1 MRRVSRYGA
10 ALSEHPDSA
19 DAAGEVIGEI
29 LEAVGPSPD
38 LAVLFTSASH
48 RDAVS
53 EIADAVHQALAPSA
67 LIGATAVSVIGG
79 PLEVE
84 ERPAVSLWAAARCPA
99 RPVRLEAVRGP
110 DGWAV
115 GGIPDDAEGT
125 LLVIPDP
132 FTFPSD
138 ALLKAGPAMPASE
151 RGAAADDS
159 DALLKAGPAMTV
171 VGGLASAAGRPG
183 GNRLVL
189 GRQVFDDGAV
199 GVILDPEVE
208 VRTVVSQGCRPIGQ
222 PFTVTKSEDNIVS
235 EMGGRPAVERLR
247 EILLGLDEAD
257 RALVSKGLH
266 IGVVIDEHKSEFH
279 RGDFLIRG
287 LVGADE
293 QTGALAV
300 GDAVQVGTTVQFQ
313 VRDAATA
320 DEDLRELMADA
331 SAGSALVF
339 TCNGRGTHLFEG
351 PNHDA
356 AVVHDALERAPVAGM
371 FCAGELG
378 PIGGHNFLHG
388 FTASV
393 VLFP

>member
-1 MRRVSRYGA
+1 MQVVSRYGA

-19 DAAGEVIGEI
+19 SAVGEVIGEI

-48 RDAVS
+48 RDSV
-53 EIADAVHQALAPSA
+53 EEVADTIHQVLAPKF
-67 LIGATAVSVIGG
+67 LVGATAVSVIGG
-79 PLEVE
+79 PLEIE
-84 ERPAVSLWAAARCPA
+84 ERPAISLWAAAQCPA
-99 RPVRLEAVRGP
+99 QAVRLEAVRGP

-115 GGIPDDAEGT
+115 NGMPVDSKGT
-125 LLVIPDP
+125 LLVLPDP
-132 FTFPSD
+132 FTFPSE
-138 ALLKAGPAMPASE
+138 ALLSSGPA
-151 RGAAADDS
+151 
-159 DALLKAGPAMTV
+159 LTV

-189 GRQVFDDGAV
+189 GREVFHDGAV
-199 GVILDPEVE
+199 AVLLDPGVK

-222 PFTVTKSEDNIVS
+222 PFTVTQSDGNIVA
-235 EMGGRPAVERLR
+235 EMGGRPAVDRLR
-247 EILLGLDEAD
+247 ETLLALDEND

-266 IGVVIDEHKSEFH
+266 IGIVIDEHKSEFD

-293 QTGALAV
+293 ESGALAV
-300 GDAVQVGTTVQFQ
+300 GDAVGVGTTVQFQ

-331 SAGSALVF
+331 TASSALVF
-339 TCNGRGTHLFEG
+339 TCNGRGTHLFDG
-351 PNHDA
+351 PDHDA
-356 AVVHDALERAPVAGM
+356 SVVHEALERAPVAGM

>member
-1 MRRVSRYGA
+1 MQVVSRYGA

-19 DAAGEVIGEI
+19 SAVGEVLGEI
-29 LEAVGPSPD
+29 LEVVGPSPD
-38 LAVLFTSASH
+38 LAVVFTSASH
-48 RDAVS
+48 REAIS
-53 EIADAVHQALAPSA
+53 EVADAIHQVLSPSA
-67 LIGATAVSVIGG
+67 LVGATAISVIGG

-84 ERPAVSLWAAARCPA
+84 ERPAVSLWAASQCPA
-99 RPVRLEAVRGP
+99 QSVRLEAVRGP
-110 DGWAV
+110 DGWAM
-115 GGIPDDAEGT
+115 GGMPANTAGT
-125 LLVIPDP
+125 LLVLPDP

-138 ALLKAGPAMPASE
+138 ALLNAGSQT
-151 RGAAADDS
+151 
-159 DALLKAGPAMTV
+159 TV
-171 VGGLASAAGRPG
+171 VGGLASAAGQPG
-183 GNRLVL
+183 GNRLIL

-199 GVILDPEVE
+199 GVLLDPEVE

-222 PFTVTKSEDNIVS
+222 PFTITKSEGNIVS
-235 EMGGRPAVERLR
+235 EMGGRSAVDRLR
-247 EILLGLDEAD
+247 ETLLGLDDAE

-266 IGVVIDEHKSEFH
+266 IGIVIDEHKSEFD

-287 LVGADE
+287 LIGADE
-293 QTGALAV
+293 DSGALAV
-300 GDAVQVGTTVQFQ
+300 GDSLEVGTTVQFQ

-331 SAGSALVF
+331 SAASALVF

-351 PNHDA
+351 PDHDA
-356 AVVHDALERAPVAGM
+356 AVVFEALHRAPVAGM

-378 PIGGHNFLHG
+378 PIGGRNFLHG

>member
-1 MRRVSRYGA
+1 MQSVSRYGA

-19 DAAGEVIGEI
+19 NAVGEVIGEI

-48 RDAVS
+48 REAIS
-53 EIADAVHQALAPSA
+53 EVADAINQVLAPSA
-67 LIGATAVSVIGG
+67 LVGATAVSVIGG
-79 PLEVE
+79 PTEVE
-84 ERPAVSLWAAARCPA
+84 ERPALSLWAAAQCPA
-99 RPVRLEAVRGP
+99 QLVRLEAVRGP

-115 GGIPDDAEGT
+115 GGMPVDAEGT

-132 FTFPSD
+132 FTFPSE
-138 ALLKAGPAMPASE
+138 ALLQAGPAI
-151 RGAAADDS
+151 
-159 DALLKAGPAMTV
+159 TV
-171 VGGLASAAGRPG
+171 VGGLASAASRPG

-189 GRQVFDDGAV
+189 GRQVYTDGAV
-199 GVILDPEVE
+199 GVLLDPRVQ

-222 PFTVTKSEDNIVS
+222 PFTVTSSEGNIVS
-235 EMGGRPAVERLR
+235 EMGGRSAVDRLR
-247 EILLGLDEAD
+247 ETLLALDEDD
-257 RALVSKGLH
+257 RALVAKGLH
-266 IGVVIDEHKSEFH
+266 IGIVIDEHKSEFH

-287 LVGADE
+287 LIGADE

-300 GDAVQVGTTVQFQ
+300 GESVEVGTTVQFQ

-339 TCNGRGTHLFEG
+339 TCNGRGTNLFGG
-351 PNHDA
+351 PDHDA
-356 AVVHDALERAPVAGM
+356 AVVHEALKRAPVAGM

-378 PIGGHNFLHG
+378 PISGHNFLHG

>member
-1 MRRVSRYGA
+1 MQVVSRYGA

-19 DAAGEVIGEI
+19 SAVGEVIGEI

-48 RDAVS
+48 REAIS
-53 EIADAVHQALAPSA
+53 EVADAIHQVLAPSA
-67 LIGATAVSVIGG
+67 LLGATAVSVIGG

-84 ERPAVSLWAAARCPA
+84 ERPALSLWAATQCPA
-99 RPVRLEAVRGP
+99 ESIRLEAVRGP

-115 GGIPDDAEGT
+115 GGMPVDAEGT
-125 LLVIPDP
+125 LLVLPDP
-132 FTFPSD
+132 FSFPSEV
-138 ALLKAGPAMPASE
+138 LLTTGPE
-151 RGAAADDS
+151 
-159 DALLKAGPAMTV
+159 MTV

-183 GNRLVL
+183 GNRLIL

-199 GVILDPEVE
+199 GVLLDPGVE

-222 PFTVTKSEDNIVS
+222 PFTITKSEGNIVS
-235 EMGGRPAVERLR
+235 EMGGRSAVDRLR
-247 EILLGLDEAD
+247 ETLLGLDEAE
-257 RALVSKGLH
+257 RALVSRGLH
-266 IGVVIDEHKSEFH
+266 IGIVIDEHKSQFD

-293 QTGALAV
+293 ETGALAV
-300 GDAVQVGTTVQFQ
+300 GDSVDVGTTVQFQ

-339 TCNGRGTHLFEG
+339 TCNGRGTHLFDG
-351 PNHDA
+351 PDHDA
-356 AVVHDALERAPVAGM
+356 AVVHEALERAPVAGM

-378 PIGGHNFLHG
+378 PIGGRNFLHG

>member
-1 MRRVSRYGA
+1 M
-10 ALSEHPDSA
+10 
-19 DAAGEVIGEI
+19 
-29 LEAVGPSPD
+29 
-38 LAVLFTSASH
+38 LFTSASH
-48 RDAVS
+48 REAIGEV
-53 EIADAVHQALAPSA
+53 ADAIHQVLAPSA
-67 LIGATAVSVIGG
+67 LLGATAVSVIGG

-84 ERPAVSLWAAARCPA
+84 ERPAISLWAAAQCPVQ
-99 RPVRLEAVRGP
+99 PIRLEAVRGP

-115 GGIPDDAEGT
+115 GGMPVNAEGT
-125 LLVIPDP
+125 LLVLPDP

-138 ALLKAGPAMPASE
+138 ALLSTGSQ
-151 RGAAADDS
+151 
-159 DALLKAGPAMTV
+159 MTV

-189 GRQVFDDGAV
+189 GQQVFNDGAV
-199 GVILDPEVE
+199 GVLLDPGVE

-222 PFTVTKSEDNIVS
+222 PFTITKSEGNIVS
-235 EMGGRPAVERLR
+235 EMGGRPAVDRLR
-247 EILLGLDEAD
+247 ETLLGLDEAE
-257 RALVSKGLH
+257 RALVSRGLH
-266 IGVVIDEHKSEFH
+266 IGIVIDEHKSEFG

-293 QTGALAV
+293 ETGALAV
-300 GDAVQVGTTVQFQ
+300 GDSVNVGTTVQFQ

-331 SAGSALVF
+331 SAASALVF
-339 TCNGRGTHLFEG
+339 TCNGRGTHLFDG
-351 PNHDA
+351 PDHDA
-356 AVVHDALERAPVAGM
+356 AVVHEALERVPVAGM

>member
-19 DAAGEVIGEI
+19 SAVGEVIGEI

-38 LAVLFTSASH
+38 LAVLFASAAH
-48 RDAVS
+48 REAVG
-53 EIADAVHQALAPSA
+53 EMADAVHQVLAPSA

-84 ERPAVSLWAAARCPA
+84 ERPAVSLWAAANCPV
-99 RPVRLEAVRGP
+99 RPVRLEAVRGHE
-110 DGWAV
+110 GWAV
-115 GGIPDDAEGT
+115 GGMPADAEGT
-125 LLVIPDP
+125 LLAVPDP
-132 FTFPSD
+132 FTFPSE
-138 ALLKAGPAMPASE
+138 ALLKAGPAV
-151 RGAAADDS
+151 
-159 DALLKAGPAMTV
+159 TV
-171 VGGLASAAGRPG
+171 VGGLASAASRPG
-183 GNRLVL
+183 DNRLILDREVY
-189 GRQVFDDGAV
+189 DDGAV
-199 GVILDPEVE
+199 AVLLDPGVE

-222 PFTVTKSEDNIVS
+222 PFTVTKSEGNIVT
-235 EMGGRPAVERLR
+235 EMGGRTAVDRLR
-247 EILLGLDEAD
+247 ETLLGLDEDD
-257 RALVSKGLH
+257 RALVAKGLH
-266 IGVVIDEHKSEFH
+266 VGVVIDEHKSEFD

-287 LVGADE
+287 LIGADE

-300 GDAVQVGTTVQFQ
+300 GDAVEVGTTVQFQ

-320 DEDLRELMADA
+320 DEDLRVLMADA

-339 TCNGRGTHLFEG
+339 TCNGRGTHLFDG
-351 PNHDA
+351 PDHDA
-356 AVVHDALERAPVAGM
+356 SVVHEALERAPVAGM

>member
-1 MRRVSRYGA
+1 MQVVSRYGA

-19 DAAGEVIGEI
+19 SAVGEVIGEI

-48 RDAVS
+48 REAIS
-53 EIADAVHQALAPSA
+53 EVADAIHQVLAPST
-67 LIGATAVSVIGG
+67 LLGAAAGSVIGG
-79 PLEVE
+79 PIEVE
-84 ERPAVSLWAAARCPA
+84 ERPAVSLWAATQCPA
-99 RPVRLEAVRGP
+99 QSIRLEAVRGP

-115 GGIPDDAEGT
+115 GGMPVDAEGT
-125 LLVIPDP
+125 LLVLPDP
-132 FTFPSD
+132 FSFPSEV
-138 ALLKAGPAMPASE
+138 LLNSE
-151 RGAAADDS
+151 
-159 DALLKAGPAMTV
+159 PEMTV

-189 GRQVFDDGAV
+189 GQQVFSDGAV
-199 GVILDPEVE
+199 GVLLDPVVE

-222 PFTVTKSEDNIVS
+222 PFTITKSEGNIVS
-235 EMGGRPAVERLR
+235 EMGGRSAVDRLR
-247 EILLGLDEAD
+247 ETLLGLDESE

-266 IGVVIDEHKSEFH
+266 IGIVIDEHKSEFD

-293 QTGALAV
+293 ETGALAV
-300 GDAVQVGTTVQFQ
+300 GDSVDVGTTVQFQ

-331 SAGSALVF
+331 SASSALVF
-339 TCNGRGTHLFEG
+339 TCNGRGTRLFDG
-351 PNHDA
+351 PDHDA
-356 AVVHDALERAPVAGM
+356 AVVHEALESAPVAGM

-378 PIGGHNFLHG
+378 PIAGHNFLHG

>member
-1 MRRVSRYGA
+1 MQVVSRYGA

-19 DAAGEVIGEI
+19 SAVGEVLGEI
-29 LEAVGPSPD
+29 LEAVGASPD
-38 LAVLFTSASH
+38 LAVVFTSASH
-48 RDAVS
+48 REAIS
-53 EIADAVHQALAPSA
+53 EVADAIHQVLAPST
-67 LIGATAVSVIGG
+67 LVGATAVSVIGG

-84 ERPAVSLWAAARCPA
+84 ERPALSLWAAAQCPSQSI
-99 RPVRLEAVRGP
+99 RLEAVRGP

-115 GGIPDDAEGT
+115 GGMPANAAGT
-125 LLVIPDP
+125 LLVLPDP
-132 FTFPSD
+132 FTFPSE
-138 ALLKAGPAMPASE
+138 ALLNAGGE
-151 RGAAADDS
+151 I
-159 DALLKAGPAMTV
+159 TV

-183 GNRLVL
+183 DNRLIL

-199 GVILDPEVE
+199 GVLLDPEVE

-222 PFTVTKSEDNIVS
+222 PFTITKSEGNIVS
-235 EMGGRPAVERLR
+235 EMGGRSAVDRLR
-247 EILLGLDEAD
+247 ETLLSLDEAE

-266 IGVVIDEHKSEFH
+266 IGIVIDEHKSEFD

-287 LVGADE
+287 LIGADE
-293 QTGALAV
+293 ATGALAV
-300 GDAVQVGTTVQFQ
+300 GDSLEVGTTVQFQ

-331 SAGSALVF
+331 SAASALVF
-339 TCNGRGTHLFEG
+339 TCNGRGTHLFDG
-351 PNHDA
+351 PDHDA
-356 AVVHDALERAPVAGM
+356 AVVHEALQRAPVAGM

-378 PIGGHNFLHG
+378 PIGGRNFLHG

>member
-1 MRRVSRYGA
+1 MQGVSRYGA

-19 DAAGEVIGEI
+19 SAVGEVIGEI
-29 LEAVGPSPD
+29 LEAVGPSPE
-38 LAVLFTSASH
+38 LAVLFASASH
-48 RDAVS
+48 REAIG
-53 EIADAVHQALAPSA
+53 EIADAIHQVLAPSA
-67 LIGATAVSVIGG
+67 LIGAAAVSVIGG

-84 ERPAVSLWAAARCPA
+84 ERPAVSLWAAAQCQA
-99 RPVRLEAVRGP
+99 QTIRLEAVRGP

-115 GGIPDDAEGT
+115 GGMPEKAGGT
-125 LLVIPDP
+125 LLVLPDP
-132 FTFPSD
+132 FTFPSE
-138 ALLKAGPAMPASE
+138 ALLAK
-151 RGAAADDS
+151 DLD
-159 DALLKAGPAMTV
+159 LTV

-189 GRQVFDDGAV
+189 GQQVFNDGAV
-199 GVILDPEVE
+199 GVLLDPAVE
-208 VRTVVSQGCRPIGQ
+208 VHTVVSQGCRPIGQ
-222 PFTVTKSEDNIVS
+222 PFTITKSDGNIVA
-235 EMGGRPAVERLR
+235 EMGGRPAVDRLR
-247 EILLGLDEAD
+247 ETLLGLDEAE
-257 RALVSKGLH
+257 RALVSRGLH
-266 IGVVIDEHKSEFH
+266 IGIVIDEHKSEFN

-287 LVGADE
+287 LIGADE
-293 QTGALAV
+293 ETGSLAV
-300 GDAVQVGTTVQFQ
+300 GDSVEIGTTVQFQ

-339 TCNGRGTHLFEG
+339 TCNGRGTHLFDG
-351 PNHDA
+351 PDHDA
-356 AVVHDALERAPVAGM
+356 AVVHEALERAPVAGM

>member
-1 MRRVSRYGA
+1 MQVVSRYGA

-19 DAAGEVIGEI
+19 SAAGEVIGEI

-38 LAVLFTSASH
+38 LAVLFVSASH
-48 RDAVS
+48 REAIGEV
-53 EIADAVHQALAPSA
+53 ADAIHQVLAPSA
-67 LIGATAVSVIGG
+67 LLGATAVSVIGG

-84 ERPAVSLWAAARCPA
+84 ERPAVSLWAATHCPA
-99 RPVRLEAVRGP
+99 QSIRLEAVRGP
-110 DGWAV
+110 EGWAV
-115 GGIPDDAEGT
+115 GGMPVDAEGT
-125 LLVIPDP
+125 LLVLPDP
-132 FTFPSD
+132 FSFPSEV
-138 ALLKAGPAMPASE
+138 LLTTGP
-151 RGAAADDS
+151 G
-159 DALLKAGPAMTV
+159 MTV

-189 GRQVFDDGAV
+189 GQQVFDDGAV
-199 GVILDPEVE
+199 GVLLDPGVE

-222 PFTVTKSEDNIVS
+222 PFTITKSEGNIVS
-235 EMGGRPAVERLR
+235 EMGGRSAVDRLR
-247 EILLGLDEAD
+247 ETLLGLDEAE

-266 IGVVIDEHKSEFH
+266 IGIVIDEHKSQFN

-293 QTGALAV
+293 ETGALAV
-300 GDAVQVGTTVQFQ
+300 GDSVDVGTTVQFQ

-331 SAGSALVF
+331 SASSALVF
-339 TCNGRGTHLFEG
+339 TCNGRGTHLFDS
-351 PNHDA
+351 PDHDA
-356 AVVHDALERAPVAGM
+356 AVVHEALERAPVAGM
-371 FCAGELG
+371 FCAGEIG
-378 PIGGHNFLHG
+378 PIAGHNFLHG

>member
-1 MRRVSRYGA
+1 MSRYGA

-138 ALLKAGPAMPASE
+138 ALLKAGPAM
-151 RGAAADDS
+151 
-159 DALLKAGPAMTV
+159 TV

-222 PFTVTKSEDNIVS
+222 PFTVTKSDDNIVS
-235 EMGGRPAVERLR
+235 EMGGRPAVDRLR
-247 EILLGLDEAD
+247 ETLLGLDEAD

>member
-19 DAAGEVIGEI
+19 SAVGEVIGEI

-38 LAVLFTSASH
+38 LAVLFASAAH
-48 RDAVS
+48 RDAIG
-53 EIADAVHQALAPSA
+53 EMADAIHQVLSPSA

-84 ERPAVSLWAAARCPA
+84 ERPAVSLWAAAHCPVQ
-99 RPVRLEAVRGP
+99 PVRLEAVRSHE
-110 DGWAV
+110 GWAV
-115 GGIPDDAEGT
+115 GGMPADAEGT
-125 LLVIPDP
+125 LLAVPDP

-138 ALLKAGPAMPASE
+138 ALLNAGPAV
-151 RGAAADDS
+151 
-159 DALLKAGPAMTV
+159 TV
-171 VGGLASAAGRPG
+171 VGGLASAASRPG
-183 GNRLVL
+183 DNRLILNHEVY
-189 GRQVFDDGAV
+189 DDGAV
-199 GVILDPEVE
+199 AVLLDPGVE

-222 PFTVTKSEDNIVS
+222 PFTVTKSEGNIVT
-235 EMGGRPAVERLR
+235 EMGGRTAVDRLR
-247 EILLGLDEAD
+247 ETLLGLDEDD
-257 RALVSKGLH
+257 RALVAKGLH
-266 IGVVIDEHKSEFH
+266 VGVVIDEHKSEFD

-287 LVGADE
+287 LIGADE

-300 GDAVQVGTTVQFQ
+300 GDAVEVGTTVQFQ

-339 TCNGRGTHLFEG
+339 TCNGRGTHLFDG
-351 PNHDA
+351 PDHDA
-356 AVVHDALERAPVAGM
+356 AVVHEALERAPVAGM

>member
-19 DAAGEVIGEI
+19 SAVGEVIGEI

-38 LAVLFTSASH
+38 LAVLFASAAH
-48 RDAVS
+48 REAVG
-53 EIADAVHQALAPSA
+53 EMADTVRQVLAPSA

-84 ERPAVSLWAAARCPA
+84 ERPAVSLWAAAHCPVQ
-99 RPVRLEAVRGP
+99 PVRLEAVRSH

-115 GGIPDDAEGT
+115 GGMPADAEGT
-125 LLVIPDP
+125 LLAVPDP

-138 ALLKAGPAMPASE
+138 ALLNAGPAV
-151 RGAAADDS
+151 
-159 DALLKAGPAMTV
+159 TV
-171 VGGLASAAGRPG
+171 VGGLASAASRPG
-183 GNRLVL
+183 DNRLILNREVY
-189 GRQVFDDGAV
+189 DDGAV
-199 GVILDPEVE
+199 AVLLDPGVE

-222 PFTVTKSEDNIVS
+222 PFTVTKSEGNIVT
-235 EMGGRPAVERLR
+235 EMGGRTAVDRLR
-247 EILLGLDEAD
+247 ETLLGLDEDD
-257 RALVSKGLH
+257 RALVAKGLH
-266 IGVVIDEHKSEFH
+266 VGVVIDEHKSEFD

-287 LVGADE
+287 LIGADE

-300 GDAVQVGTTVQFQ
+300 GDAVEVGTTVQFQ

-339 TCNGRGTHLFEG
+339 TCNGRGTHLFDG
-351 PNHDA
+351 PDHDA
-356 AVVHDALERAPVAGM
+356 AVVHEALERAPVAGM

>member
-19 DAAGEVIGEI
+19 SAVGEVIGEI

-38 LAVLFTSASH
+38 LAVLFASAAH
-48 RDAVS
+48 REAVG
-53 EIADAVHQALAPSA
+53 EMADAVHQVLAPSA
-67 LIGATAVSVIGG
+67 LVGATAVSVIGG

-84 ERPAVSLWAAARCPA
+84 ERPAVSLWAAAHCPVQ
-99 RPVRLEAVRGP
+99 PVRLEAVRSHE
-110 DGWAV
+110 GWAV
-115 GGIPDDAEGT
+115 GGMPADAEGT
-125 LLVIPDP
+125 LLAVPDP
-132 FTFPSD
+132 FTFPSE
-138 ALLKAGPAMPASE
+138 ALLKTGPAV
-151 RGAAADDS
+151 
-159 DALLKAGPAMTV
+159 TV
-171 VGGLASAAGRPG
+171 VGGLASAASRPG
-183 GNRLVL
+183 DNRLILDREVY
-189 GRQVFDDGAV
+189 DDGAV
-199 GVILDPEVE
+199 AVLLDPGVE

-222 PFTVTKSEDNIVS
+222 PFTVTKSEGNIVT
-235 EMGGRPAVERLR
+235 EMGGRTAVDRLR
-247 EILLGLDEAD
+247 ETLLGLDEDD
-257 RALVSKGLH
+257 RALVAKGLH
-266 IGVVIDEHKSEFH
+266 VGVVIDEHKSEFD

-287 LVGADE
+287 LIGADE
-293 QTGALAV
+293 HTGALAV
-300 GDAVQVGTTVQFQ
+300 GDAVEVGTTVQFQ

-339 TCNGRGTHLFEG
+339 TCNGRGTHLFDG
-351 PNHDA
+351 PDHDA
-356 AVVHDALERAPVAGM
+356 AVVHEALERAPVAGM

>member
-19 DAAGEVIGEI
+19 SAVGEVIGEI

-38 LAVLFTSASH
+38 LAVLFASAAH
-48 RDAVS
+48 RDAIG
-53 EIADAVHQALAPSA
+53 EMADAIHQVLAPSA

-84 ERPAVSLWAAARCPA
+84 ERPAVSLWAAAHCPVQ
-99 RPVRLEAVRGP
+99 PVRLEAVRSH

-115 GGIPDDAEGT
+115 GGMPADAEGT
-125 LLVIPDP
+125 LLAVPDP

-138 ALLKAGPAMPASE
+138 ALLNAGPAV
-151 RGAAADDS
+151 
-159 DALLKAGPAMTV
+159 TV
-171 VGGLASAAGRPG
+171 VGGLASAASRPG
-183 GNRLVL
+183 DNRLILDREVY
-189 GRQVFDDGAV
+189 DDGAV
-199 GVILDPEVE
+199 AVLLDPGVE

-222 PFTVTKSEDNIVS
+222 PFTVTKSEGNIVT
-235 EMGGRPAVERLR
+235 EMGGRTAVDRLR
-247 EILLGLDEAD
+247 ETLLGLDEDD
-257 RALVSKGLH
+257 RALVAKGLH
-266 IGVVIDEHKSEFH
+266 VGVVIDEHKSEFD

-287 LVGADE
+287 LIGADE

-300 GDAVQVGTTVQFQ
+300 GDAVEVGTTVQFQ

-339 TCNGRGTHLFEG
+339 TCNGRGTHLFDG
-351 PNHDA
+351 PDHDA
-356 AVVHDALERAPVAGM
+356 AVVHEALERAPVAGM

>member
-1 MRRVSRYGA
+1 MQVVSRYGA

-19 DAAGEVIGEI
+19 NAAGEVIGEI

-48 RDAVS
+48 QEAIN
-53 EIADAVHQALAPSA
+53 EIADAIHQVLAPSV
-67 LIGATAVSVIGG
+67 LIGTTAVSVIGG

-84 ERPAVSLWAAARCPA
+84 ERPAVSLWAASQCPA
-99 RPVRLEAVRGP
+99 RAVRLEAVRGP

-115 GGIPDDAEGT
+115 GGIPVDAEGT
-125 LLVIPDP
+125 LLVVPDP

-138 ALLKAGPAMPASE
+138 ALLNAGPP
-151 RGAAADDS
+151 
-159 DALLKAGPAMTV
+159 MTV

-189 GRQVFDDGAV
+189 GHQVYDDGAV
-199 GVILDPEVE
+199 GVILDPQVK

-235 EMGGRPAVERLR
+235 EMGGRPAVDRLR
-247 EILLGLDEAD
+247 ETLMALNEAD
-257 RALVSKGLH
+257 RALVSRGLH
-266 IGVVIDEHKSEFH
+266 IGIVIDEHKSEFH

-287 LVGADE
+287 LIGADE

-300 GDAVQVGTTVQFQ
+300 GDSVEVGTTVQFQ

-351 PNHDA
+351 PDHDA
-356 AVVHDALERAPVAGM
+356 AVVHEALERAPVAEM

-378 PIGGHNFLHG
+378 PIGGRNFLHG

>member
-1 MRRVSRYGA
+1 MQVVSRYGA

-19 DAAGEVIGEI
+19 EAAGEVIGEI

-38 LAVLFTSASH
+38 LAVVFTSASH
-48 RDAVS
+48 RDAVNQ
-53 EIADAVHQALAPSA
+53 IADAINQVLAPST

-79 PLEVE
+79 PLEIE
-84 ERPAVSLWAAARCPA
+84 ERPAVSLWAAARCPSRA
-99 RPVRLEAVRGP
+99 VRLEAVRGP
-110 DGWAV
+110 DNWAV
-115 GGIPDDAEGT
+115 GGIPADAEGT

-132 FTFPSD
+132 FTFPSET
-138 ALLKAGPAMPASE
+138 LLST
-151 RGAAADDS
+151 
-159 DALLKAGPAMTV
+159 GPAMTV

-189 GRQVFDDGAV
+189 GHQVYDNGAV
-199 GVILDPEVE
+199 GVILDPEVK

-222 PFTVTKSEDNIVS
+222 PFTVTNSEGNIVS
-235 EMGGRPAVERLR
+235 EMGGRPAVDRLR
-247 EILLGLDEAD
+247 ETLLALDEAD
-257 RALVSKGLH
+257 RALVSRGLH
-266 IGVVIDEHKSEFH
+266 IGIVIDEHKSEFH

-287 LVGADE
+287 LIGADE
-293 QTGALAV
+293 QTGALAI
-300 GDAVQVGTTVQFQ
+300 GDSVEVGTTVQFQ

-339 TCNGRGTHLFEG
+339 TCNGRGTHLFDG
-351 PNHDA
+351 PDHDA
-356 AVVHDALERAPVAGM
+356 SVVHTALERAPVAGM

-378 PIGGHNFLHG
+378 PIAGHNFLHG